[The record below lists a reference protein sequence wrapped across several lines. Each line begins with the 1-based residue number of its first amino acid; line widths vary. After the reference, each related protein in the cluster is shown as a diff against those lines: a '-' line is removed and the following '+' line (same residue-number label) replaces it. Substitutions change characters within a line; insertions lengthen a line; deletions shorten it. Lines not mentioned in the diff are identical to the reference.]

1 MAYKIPAVSA
11 ISNQFPEFVKED
23 YPRFIRFVELY
34 YEFLKNSDIEAIG
47 ESFDSIRDV
56 DITMD
61 KFIDSLWKEF
71 GINVPRT
78 NVANDK
84 HFLKHIKDF
93 YSTKGSEESFR
104 ILFRHLFN
112 EEIELKYPKDYI
124 FRTSNAKWTQDVTF
138 VVTVSEGDIYDL
150 VGKVVSIHTNSF
162 TLETSVNRVRPIAD
176 GFEVFVDNKNYS
188 AVEVGD
194 IITYGDVSVTIIES
208 ISKATIYKSGL
219 GFYIGQVFNIPSVS
233 GHEARIKVTKVGD
246 NGELLGIDIIDF
258 GYGYDHSFYATIV
271 SEVQTVSLPVFPTIS
286 SRTLGFIDSGF
297 ISSIP
302 YVVIEY
308 GDPSYCGEILQ
319 EFYTDSTIEE
329 GTTIDEENTAIIN
342 IQIGGCRKYTG
353 YYSDSDGFLSD
364 AYRLQDSYY
373 YQIYSYVITCLES
386 IDSYKDIVK
395 TLVHPTGMKLFGEQK
410 LTNEISLDITLAIL
424 DRFIQQANQETIEAF
439 DIEVFAMGKPVTDTL
454 TATHTQVYTLQ
465 KPKADSVTSSDSY
478 STLYSKYVDEAITAS
493 EEKIILFNK
502 YISDTAS
509 ILGYIYWELDY
520 GPSDY
525 VSTEYPP
532 NISYAG
538 STYTILLNN

>member
-1 MAYKIPAVSA
+1 MSIRPKLSSIVS
-11 ISNQFPEFVKED
+11 SQLPEFIQAD
-23 YPRFIRFVELY
+23 YPTFIAFIEAY
-34 YEFLKNSDIEAIG
+34 YEYLENEVNTEYKSLRDLDDTLDSFIQYFKSELGQFLPSIVAVDERFLLENIKSLYEAKG
-47 ESFDSIRDV
+47 TEASF
-56 DITMD
+56 
-61 KFIDSLWKEF
+61 KL
-71 GINVPRT
+71 
-78 NVANDK
+78 
-84 HFLKHIKDF
+84 
-93 YSTKGSEESFR
+93 
-104 ILFRHLFN
+104 LFRLLSN
-112 EEIELKYPKDYI
+112 EEIQLKYPKDYI

-138 VVTVSEGDIYDL
+138 VVTVSEGDVYDL

-208 ISKATIYKSGL
+208 ISKVTVYKSGL
-219 GFYIGQVFNIPSVS
+219 GFYVGQVFNIPSVS
-233 GHEARIKVTKVGD
+233 GHEASIKVTNVGD

-258 GYGYDHSFYATIV
+258 GYGYDFNFYATIV
-271 SEVQTVSLPVFPTIS
+271 SEVQTVSLPTFPTVS
-286 SRTLGFIDSGF
+286 SQTLGFIDSGF

-386 IDSYKDIVK
+386 IDRYKDIVK

-410 LTNEISLDITLAIL
+410 LTNEISLDITLDIL
-424 DRFIQQANQETIEAF
+424 DRFIQQANQETIQAL
-439 DIEVFAMGKPVTDTL
+439 DTKVFAMGKPVTDTL

-493 EEKIILFNK
+493 EEQIISFNK

-509 ILGYIYWELDY
+509 ILGYLYWESDY